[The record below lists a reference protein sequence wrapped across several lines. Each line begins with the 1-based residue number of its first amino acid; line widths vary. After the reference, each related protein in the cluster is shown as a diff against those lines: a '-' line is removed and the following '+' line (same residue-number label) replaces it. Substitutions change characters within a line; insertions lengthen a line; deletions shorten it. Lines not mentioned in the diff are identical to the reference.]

1 MQYQEYDKEIL
12 EKIRKQRLKKLS
24 FLKYK
29 INTISLF
36 IIILAVMLLCVL
48 FFIMPKKKISEA
60 EQRELTQMP
69 KLSVSTLWNGE
80 FTSGLNLYYSDNF
93 AFREQLVKTK
103 FALEDLRGV
112 RYDDVRIYDSANS
125 SSQGSS
131 GNNSSES
138 SDKDSA
144 KSPVSK
150 DNILLLKN
158 TNPVNPNS
166 TTPAIDLNNPYYTD
180 PDKHFDIFDK
190 ESINDQFSDYTNI
203 DKSELEGEQRG
214 ALFVIGDTA
223 LEIFYGN
230 EKVSKDYADV
240 INAYADAL
248 GDSVKI
254 YDLIVPNHF
263 EYGLPEKYKGQ
274 IGRDQ
279 KPFMDIVKD
288 NLNDRVTFVDI
299 YDYMKEHYEKGE
311 YLYFRTDHHWT
322 ALGAYRAY
330 EVFCESASL
339 KPVSLDT
346 YEKRTSTGFLGTL
359 YNSSLDKNL
368 AANPDTVEYYVPD
381 LPYVQTNTN
390 QDLSTYRGTLISEYS
405 SGKTNGYLT
414 FMGGDIPLATIET
427 ENTNGKKIIVFK
439 ESYGNAFIP
448 FLVPHYQTI
457 YVADIRSFPYN
468 AVEFIKNNS
477 IGEVLFLNNIM
488 TSNTAARVANILGLL
503 TK

>member
-1 MQYQEYDKEIL
+1 MQYQEYDKEIM

-131 GNNSSES
+131 GNNPSES

-166 TTPAIDLNNPYYTD
+166 TTPAIDLDNPYYTD

-288 NLNDRVTFVDI
+288 NLNDSVTFVDI

-311 YLYFRTDHHWT
+311 YLYFRTDHHWD
-322 ALGAYRAY
+322 GSR
-330 EVFCESASL
+330 
-339 KPVSLDT
+339 
-346 YEKRTSTGFLGTL
+346 R
-359 YNSSLDKNL
+359 
-368 AANPDTVEYYVPD
+368 
-381 LPYVQTNTN
+381 
-390 QDLSTYRGTLISEYS
+390 
-405 SGKTNGYLT
+405 
-414 FMGGDIPLATIET
+414 IPR
-427 ENTNGKKIIVFK
+427 
-439 ESYGNAFIP
+439 
-448 FLVPHYQTI
+448 
-457 YVADIRSFPYN
+457 IRS
-468 AVEFIKNNS
+468 
-477 IGEVLFLNNIM
+477 VL
-488 TSNTAARVANILGLL
+488 
-503 TK
+503 